1 MQRGYERSDRR
12 RGGGFGGNDGFG
24 GHDSYGGG
32 RVGGSSYGSGRD
44 GGYGGGRDNYGG
56 GRDGGRGND
65 GGSYHSNWNNP
76 GGKTDIYVDQ
86 SIVGRIIGKRG
97 QRIRELQDQSGAL
110 IKVFSDQ
117 AEGGRVRIQLS
128 GESQHRQAAEAL
140 IRELEEP
147 QDRSGPQRHRNNAC
161 FQCGADGHF
170 ARECPN
176 PQY

>member
-1 MQRGYERSDRR
+1 MQRGFERSDRR

-24 GHDSYGGG
+24 GHDGYGGG
-32 RVGGSSYGSGRD
+32 RVGGYGGGRD

-97 QRIRELQDQSGAL
+97 QRIRDMQDQSGAL

-128 GESQHRQAAEAL
+128 GDSQNRQAAEAL
-140 IRELEEP
+140 IREVEEP
-147 QDRSGPQRHRNNAC
+147 RDRNGPQRHRNNAC
-161 FQCGADGHF
+161 FQCGTEGHF
-170 ARECPN
+170 ARECPT